1 MLRPFSSRSANW
13 RESLAQSLHFHLQST
28 HAMSI
33 VEKFVTM
40 DYGPAPE
47 DPREALAWL
56 DQHKRRF
63 GHFIH
68 GAFQAPLEAKYF
80 DSTDPSTTEKL
91 ADIAQGSAA
100 DIDAAVK
107 SARNALPQW
116 QSLTPHARARYLYAL
131 ARQIQ
136 KHSRRLAVL
145 ETLDNGKPIRESR
158 DIDIPLVARHFY
170 HHAGWAQLLP
180 QEFPGY
186 EACGVVGQIIPWN
199 FPLLM
204 LAWKIAPAL
213 ATGNTVI
220 LKPAEFTPLTALA
233 FAEICQEIDL
243 PPGVVNI
250 VTGDGQTGEALV
262 AHPDVDKIAFT
273 GSTEVGR
280 AIRKATASSHKK
292 LSLELGGKSP
302 FIIFEDADL
311 DSAVEGLVDGI
322 WFNQGQVCCAGS
334 RLLMQE
340 SIAEPLIAKICD
352 RMNTLR
358 VGPPLDK
365 SIDIGAIIARVQL
378 DRIQRLV
385 DQGVAEGATC
395 WQPSIP
401 MPSRGLYFPPTLL
414 SNVHPTSIVAQQ
426 EIFGPV
432 LAAMTFRTPSE
443 AVELANNTV
452 YGLAACVWS
461 ESINVSLHIA
471 SQLKA
476 GVVWVNCTN
485 LFDASC
491 GFGGYRE
498 SGFGREGGREGLQ
511 EYLEPSWFKH
521 APPLHPR
528 TPAIDQ
534 PSSASSAGT
543 ATQETALPSPG
554 GPSSFP
560 GGRSFSSDIQPSTLN
575 GALAPEAQTASR
587 STPEIDRTVKLF
599 IAGKQ
604 ARPDSGYTIPVHAP
618 DGRLLG
624 EVPLGN
630 RKDIRNAVEAA
641 RKATAWP
648 KSAAHTRAQVLYYVA
663 ENLGQRRDE
672 IAQRLSDV
680 VGKNQAESELA
691 LSIERIFTY
700 AAWADKY
707 EGTIHNPPFRN
718 VTLAMQEP
726 IGTIGILCPQ
736 EAPLLGFIS
745 AVMPAIAVGNTT
757 VAIPSESYPLITA
770 DLYQLFETSDLPA
783 GTINIVTGRPNELL
797 KTLAEHDDVDALW
810 VFADAATCATAKALS
825 IGNLKQV
832 FTNEA
837 RQIDWFNPAHSSD
850 RFFLQHATQ
859 IKNIWVPYGE

>member
-1 MLRPFSSRSANW
+1 
-13 RESLAQSLHFHLQST
+13 
-28 HAMSI
+28 MSI

-40 DYGPAPE
+40 DYGPSPE

-56 DQHKRRF
+56 DKHRRRF

-68 GAFQAPLEAKYF
+68 GAWQSPIEAKYF
-80 DSTDPSTTEKL
+80 DTSDPSTTEKL
-91 ADIAQGSAA
+91 ADIAQGSLQ

-107 SARNALPQW
+107 SARHALPAW

-180 QEFPGY
+180 QEFPNH

-213 ATGNTVI
+213 ATGNTVV

-243 PPGVVNI
+243 PSGVVNI

-280 AIRKATASSHKK
+280 AIRKATAASHKK

-340 SIAEPLIAKICD
+340 SIAERLIAKICD

-378 DRIQRLV
+378 ERIQRLV

-395 WQPSIP
+395 WQPTIP

-471 SQLKA
+471 SQIKA

-498 SGFGREGGREGLQ
+498 SGYGREGGREGLL

-521 APPLHPR
+521 APPLHQRPL
-528 TPAIDQ
+528 AIDH
-534 PSSASSAGT
+534 PPEEPTESA
-543 ATQETALPSPG
+543 
-554 GPSSFP
+554 
-560 GGRSFSSDIQPSTLN
+560 D
-575 GALAPEAQTASR
+575 
-587 STPEIDRTVKLF
+587 EIDRTVKLF

-604 ARPDSGYTIPVHAP
+604 ARPDSGYSFEVRAAG
-618 DGRLLG
+618 GRLLG
-624 EVPLGN
+624 EAPLGN

-648 KSAAHTRAQVLYYVA
+648 KSSAHTRGQVLYYLA
-663 ENLGQRRDE
+663 ENLSQRREE
-672 IAQRLSDV
+672 IANRLSAV
-680 VGKNQAESELA
+680 VGKEQAQSEVA

-718 VTLAMQEP
+718 VTLAIEEP
-726 IGTIGILCPQ
+726 IGTIGILCPT
-736 EAPLLGFIS
+736 EAPLLGLIS
-745 AVMPAIAVGNTT
+745 LVMPVIAVGNTA
-757 VAIPSESYPLITA
+757 VAVPSEMYPLITA

-783 GTINIVTGRPNELL
+783 GSVNLVTGRPAELL
-797 KTLAEHDDVDALW
+797 KTLAEHDDLDALW
-810 VFADAATCATAKALS
+810 CFGDTVTCATAKSLS

-832 FTNEA
+832 FTNEG
-837 RQIDWFNPAHSSD
+837 RSIDWFNPTQSEG
-850 RFFLQHATQ
+850 RFFLEHATQ